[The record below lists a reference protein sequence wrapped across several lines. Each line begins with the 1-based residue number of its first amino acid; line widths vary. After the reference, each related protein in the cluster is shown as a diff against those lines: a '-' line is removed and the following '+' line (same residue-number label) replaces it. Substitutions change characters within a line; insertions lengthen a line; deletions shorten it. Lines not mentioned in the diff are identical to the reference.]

1 MEQPWILASFDVGLA
16 TILVHVVATPNEL
29 DQMTTQIV
37 ENDLRRP
44 WTDNNAPL
52 HSGP

>member
-16 TILVHVVATPNEL
+16 TILVHVVATPNGL